1 MDHVDRKIL
10 TLLQGNADMALA
22 EIAEAVGLSTTPCW
36 RRIQKLE
43 KDGVI
48 RARVALLDR
57 RAIDLGV
64 TVMVRVRTNR
74 HDMAWLEQFARVV
87 EDIDEIVEVYRMSGD
102 IDYVL
107 KVVVPDIATYDAI
120 YKRLITAVPLMDV
133 SSNFAMEEI
142 KFSTRLPLTYAR

>member
-1 MDHVDRKIL
+1 
-10 TLLQGNADMALA
+10 MALA
-22 EIAEAVGLSTTPCW
+22 EIAAAVGLSTTPCW
-36 RRIQKLE
+36 RRIQRLE
-43 KDGVI
+43 KSGVI

-57 RAIDLGV
+57 EAIGLGV
-64 TVMVRVRTNR
+64 TVIVRVRTNR
-74 HDMAWLEQFARVV
+74 HDSAWLEQFARLV

-102 IDYVL
+102 IDYIL

-142 KFSTRLPLTYAR
+142 KWATRLPLTYAP

>member
-1 MDHVDRKIL
+1 MRILEQLQKDCSISTAELADR
-10 TLLQGNADMALA
+10 
-22 EIAEAVGLSTTPCW
+22 VGLSQSPCW
-36 RRIQKLE
+36 RRIQRLE

-48 RARVALLDR
+48 SRRVALLDR
-57 RAIDLGV
+57 ERIALGV
-64 TVMVRVRTNR
+64 TVIVRVRTNR
-74 HDMAWLEQFARVV
+74 HDMEWLEQFARTVD
-87 EDIDEIVEVYRMSGD
+87 DIDEIVEVYRMSGD

-142 KFSTRLPLTYAR
+142 KFSPRLPLSYAP